1 MKYYLSLVI
10 LVVSSLLEARTIYP
24 HNDKLIYEGRWDLV
38 KRPPRMSWSGCLIK
52 ANVVSTSISV
62 KLVESSND
70 NYYNIIIDGN
80 DTDPVVLNT
89 KKGTHTYNI
98 LKDQP
103 FKKRSIVIYKRTEG
117 TNGTASFRGLEIDDK
132 GYLIPIEKKPKYKM
146 LVYGCAVT
154 SGSGIEDESKKS
166 PNEPAFRN
174 HYKSYSAITAR
185 SIDAENH
192 TISVSYMSLT
202 SWYNYEKPGKTFRD
216 IYKYDKLYSQDIFDP
231 NTYQPNIIVINLLQ
245 NDQFIADA
253 QKARGLNDGTY
264 TQAAGS
270 PEGMIKIYKDFL
282 TEIHQQYPSAH
293 IICTLGP
300 LHVVA
305 PYKQGVYKKYVY
317 AAVQQ
322 AKTSNENGNFYT
334 YFFPFKKTSG
344 SPNVQ
349 DHQQMADQLT
359 NFIKTNILPKI

>member
-1 MKYYLSLVI
+1 
-10 LVVSSLLEARTIYP
+10 
-24 HNDKLIYEGRWDLV
+24 
-38 KRPPRMSWSGCLIK
+38 
-52 ANVVSTSISV
+52 
-62 KLVESSND
+62 
-70 NYYNIIIDGN
+70 
-80 DTDPVVLNT
+80 
-89 KKGTHTYNI
+89 
-98 LKDQP
+98 
-103 FKKRSIVIYKRTEG
+103 
-117 TNGTASFRGLEIDDK
+117 
-132 GYLIPIEKKPKYKM
+132 M

-154 SGSGIEDESKKS
+154 SGSGIEDLSKKNS
-166 PNEPAFRN
+166 SKPEFRN

-192 TISVSYMSLT
+192 TISLSHIGLT

-216 IYKYDKLYSQDIFDP
+216 IYKYNGFYSEAIFDP

-245 NDQFIADA
+245 NDQYIANT

-300 LHVVA
+300 RHVVA
-305 PYKQGVYKKYVY
+305 PYQKGVYKNYVNE
-317 AAVQQ
+317 AVQQ

-334 YFFPFKKTSG
+334 YFFPFKKTPG
-344 SPNVQ
+344 TPNVQ
-349 DHQQMADQLT
+349 EHQQMADQLT